1 MAKQT
6 FPMPGNSGGG
16 VLGKL
21 FGTLVALAIMTL
33 VVKDPVGAAHLASQ
47 LAGFLGAAV
56 QGLATFLQ
64 NVLG

>member
-1 MAKQT
+1 MAKQS
-6 FPMPGNSGGG
+6 FPIPGKSGG
-16 VLGKL
+16 VLPKV
-21 FGTLVALAIMTL
+21 FGTLLMLAIGTL

>member
-1 MAKQT
+1 MGKQT
-6 FPMPGNSGGG
+6 YPMPGGGSGG
-16 VLGKL
+16 VLSKL
-21 FGTLVALAIMTL
+21 IGTLVTLAVLTL

-47 LAGFLGAAV
+47 LVGFLGTAV